1 MVRNRQQLEASRDAL
16 RYAVRGL
23 QREIELIEAD
33 IASLGAELRLDDK
46 FFWTILAPMLVG
58 ANEGLTSAYMLRM
71 LKTGGFEITPGN
83 FRTFISRYG
92 KRELLE
98 SSGTGRAL
106 LWKLTAKSLSELPVK
121 GGGD

>member
-1 MVRNRQQLEASRDAL
+1 MVRSRQQLEASRDAL

-58 ANEGLTSAYMLRM
+58 TREGLTTAYMLRM
-71 LKTGGFEITPGN
+71 LRTGGIEVAPGN
-83 FRTFISRYG
+83 LRTFISRYG

-106 LWKLTAKSLSELPVK
+106 LWKLTAKSRAELPTRRR
-121 GGGD
+121 GG

>member
-1 MVRNRQQLEASRDAL
+1 MVRTKRQLEASRDAL
-16 RYAVRGL
+16 QYAVRGL

-33 IASLGAELRLDDK
+33 IASLGVEVRLDDN
-46 FFWTILAPMLVG
+46 FFWKVLAPMLVD
-58 ANEGLTSAYMLRM
+58 AKAGLTSTYMLRT
-71 LKTGGFEITPGN
+71 LRAGGYSFTPGN

-92 KRELLE
+92 KRELLA

-106 LWKLTAKSLSELPVK
+106 QWRLTASSLFQLSVK